1 MPNVSVIVPVYNG
14 ERYIASALEG
24 LIRQTIA
31 NELEIIVIN
40 DGSSDDSQ
48 TILEHYSSLYNNV
61 SVYATDNFG
70 AAHARNIGLQV
81 AAGDYIGFV
90 DCDDQ
95 VDITMF
101 EKLHSLAVKENADIA
116 TCGYFRIDG
125 GDEQRRD
132 YVQRSCFGHDLMQAP
147 SLLRRNVP
155 YIWNKIFKRSFLQEN
170 DFRFD
175 EDLGIYED
183 LLFTY
188 KTFLKANKVVRVSE
202 TLYTYTFTREGSLTS
217 EFSEKRMQLFP
228 AFERLIRY
236 YKENNAFFHVQD
248 ELLSILLTHIY
259 SAFENDMGARK
270 RRKQILLFF
279 NKAVMFLDEHFPW
292 WRHCDTYFKQ
302 SKKAFVLYSKPW
314 FISLFLLRPRL
325 LVEFGRDL
333 RIFRKRCGVSRV
345 GMKYAG
351 WVHRCRIRPK
361 RVFIDSQ
368 RGKNLNG
375 NMFYLLARILTNPIY
390 DDFMIDLSCTKKTE
404 RAYRDLIRSHG
415 LDERRVSFV
424 YHNSAQFA
432 KALARDGFVFSDTS
446 MPVYFVKRDN
456 QIYLNTWHG
465 TPLKRLG
472 RDMETDYHI
481 HANLTKN
488 FLIADYLAYQSEYM
502 DQCMRHA
509 FTYSGV
515 AKNRTVFAGYPRN
528 SVFFDKNKRASVRRD
543 IGLDSNIEVI
553 CYMPTWRGI
562 LDCVEDRST
571 VINDIL
577 SKIDAALD
585 SSQRMFVNLH
595 PYDRDSVDYARF
607 RSIRP
612 FPQGYE
618 TYEFLNACDTL
629 ITDYSS
635 VMFDFASSRRK
646 TILFAYDKEEYL
658 KDRGL
663 YLDFD
668 SLTLPIASTVS
679 ELVYLLKNSVIED
692 MEEFCGKFCPKEG
705 IESPDRLLSLVLR
718 GKEEPGVQIRTTGRS
733 ECSPSCLIIW
743 DEFAN
748 SQMLEDWKECINSLS
763 HHAGCVAVHYDS
775 QFIRNKEILKELNEK
790 VQWMGVSYPYTNTV
804 MRDRWELLKLDM
816 RPSLFDK
823 SPRLLDRIMSNEW
836 LRAYGGS
843 DRFDRVVV
851 YAGARLRDVAWA
863 SVSVGMRF
871 LVVTPE
877 TLERVESFPKWLS
890 DRFLVVCVGID
901 EGTFGAL
908 PCIGCLYVKHFA
920 DLVEILG
927 VEATW

>member
-1 MPNVSVIVPVYNG
+1 MPKVSVIVPVYNG

-48 TILEHYSSLYNNV
+48 TILEHYSSLYNNI
-61 SVYATDNFG
+61 SVFTTENFG
-70 AAHARNIGLQV
+70 AAHARNIGLQ
-81 AAGDYIGFV
+81 AATGDYIGFV

-101 EKLHSLAVKENADIA
+101 EKLHSLAVREDADIA

-132 YVQRSCFGHDLMQAP
+132 YVQRPCFGYNLIQAP

-155 YIWNKIFKRSFLQEN
+155 YIWNKVFKRSFLHEN
-170 DFRFD
+170 GFCFD

-188 KTFLKANKVVRVSE
+188 KAFLKANKVVRVSE
-202 TLYTYTFTREGSLTS
+202 TLYTYAFTREGSLTS

-228 AFERLIRY
+228 AFERLICY
-236 YKENNAFFHVQD
+236 YKEHNAFFHVQD
-248 ELLSILLTHIY
+248 ELLYVLLVHIY

-270 RRKQILLFF
+270 RRKQILAFF
-279 NKAVMFLDEHFPW
+279 NKAIAFLDEQFPW
-292 WRHCDTYFKQ
+292 WRHCDTYYKQ
-302 SKKAFVLYSKPW
+302 SKKAFAFYSRPW
-314 FISLFLLRPRL
+314 FISLFLLRPKL
-325 LVEFGRDL
+325 LSEFGRDL
-333 RIFRKRCGVSRV
+333 RIFRKRCGASRV
-345 GMKYAG
+345 GMKYAR
-351 WVHRCRIRPK
+351 WVRRCHIEPK
-361 RVFIDSQ
+361 RVLIDSQ
-368 RGKNLNG
+368 HGRNLNG
-375 NMFYLLARILTNPIY
+375 NMFYLLERILTSPVY
-390 DDFMIDLSCTKKTE
+390 DDFKIDLSCTTKTE
-404 RAYRDLIRSHG
+404 QACRDLIQSHG
-415 LDERRVSFV
+415 LDEKRINFV
-424 YHNSAQFA
+424 YYNSAQFA
-432 KALARDGFVFSDTS
+432 KALARDRFVFSDTS
-446 MPVYFVKRDN
+446 MPVYFVKRND
-456 QIYLNTWHG
+456 QVYLNTWHG

-472 RDMETDYHI
+472 RDMENDYHI

-488 FLIADYLAYQSEYM
+488 FLIADYLAFQSEYM
-502 DQCMRHA
+502 NQCMRHA

-515 AKNRTVFAGYPRN
+515 AKNKTVLAGYPRN
-528 SVFFDKNKRASVRRD
+528 SIFFDKQKRASVRKAVA
-543 IGLDSNIEVI
+543 LDPSIEAI

-562 LDCVEDRST
+562 LDNVEDRSSS
-571 VINDIL
+571 INKIL
-577 SKIDAALD
+577 LEIDDALD
-585 SSQRMFVNLH
+585 SSQKMFVNLH

-668 SLTLPIASTVS
+668 SLALPVANTIS
-679 ELVYLLKNSVIED
+679 ELIYMLKNSVRQD

-705 IESPDRLLSLVLR
+705 IESPDRLLSLVLQ
-718 GKEEPGVQIRTTGRS
+718 GKEEPGVQIRTTRHPES
-733 ECSPSCLIIW
+733 SPSCLLIG

-748 SQMLEDWKECINSLS
+748 SQMFEAWKECLNSLS
-763 HHAGCVAVHYDS
+763 HCAGCVAVHYDS
-775 QFIRNKEILKELNEK
+775 QFIRNKEMLKEFDEK
-790 VQWMGVSYPYTNTV
+790 VQWMGVSYPYTNTT
-804 MRDRWELLKLDM
+804 MRERWELLRLDM
-816 RPSLFDK
+816 RPLFFDK
-823 SPRLLDRIMSNEW
+823 SPQLLDKIMLNEW

-843 DRFDRVVV
+843 DRFDRVAV
-851 YAGARLRDVAWA
+851 YAGARLRDVIWA
-863 SVSVGMRF
+863 SVSEGMKF
-871 LVVTPE
+871 LIVTPE
-877 TLERVESFPKWLS
+877 TREHVEAFPGWLS
-890 DRFLVVCVGID
+890 RRFSIVCIGID
-901 EGTFGAL
+901 EGAFETL
-908 PCIGCLYVKHFA
+908 PCIGRFYVKQYT
-920 DLVEILG
+920 DLAKILG
-927 VEATW
+927 AEAD